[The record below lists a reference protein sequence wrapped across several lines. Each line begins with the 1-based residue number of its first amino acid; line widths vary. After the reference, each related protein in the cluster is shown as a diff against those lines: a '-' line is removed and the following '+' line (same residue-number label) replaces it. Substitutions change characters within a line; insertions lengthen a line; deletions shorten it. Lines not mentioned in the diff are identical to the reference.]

1 MYDFPLK
8 PNLLLGT
15 TLVPAQ
21 VSGGVGSVW
30 NDWAAAGRIRD
41 GSDPAAAADHFAR
54 WREDVML
61 LRSLGIQTCRLG
73 ADWARIE
80 PEEGSFDE
88 AATAQFKEELML
100 LIGMGIRPLIV
111 LHQCSDP
118 AWFAKKGGWEKYDN
132 VRCFLIFA
140 EHIIRSV
147 GHLAAEY
154 LTFARPNDY
163 VFNGWLYGTWP
174 PGKKRLS
181 TASAVMSNFCAAHI
195 RAYRLIHDVRRE
207 LGFSDSRVS
216 FALDY
221 RTFAPKS
228 RYNPVHRT
236 AAAQMER
243 LYQLLPAEAML
254 TGVYRAPLRV
264 PGKDRKGTFADFLAV
279 DYGGRATV
287 THLAPDAAPGAYKD
301 DLGRELSPEGF
312 VSVCAQLYKLRPLQ
326 FYLCAGVCDVNDSFR
341 SRFLYQTLRALGT
354 CRLPIKRFYYD
365 SFLDGFHWIDG
376 LYPRTGLVAVDFSTM
391 ERSVKH
397 AGEFFSRVIRHG
409 GVSDKLYEKYVAG
422 EEYHR

>member
-1 MYDFPLK
+1 MNDFPLK

-15 TLVPAQ
+15 TVVPAQ
-21 VSGGVGSVW
+21 VSGGTGSVW
-30 NDWAAAGRIRD
+30 NDWFAAGHIHD
-41 GSDPAAAADHFAR
+41 GGDPAAAADHFAR
-54 WREDVML
+54 WHSDVML
-61 LRSLGIQTCRLG
+61 LRSLGVQTCRLG

-80 PEEGSFDE
+80 PEEGSFDAE
-88 AATAQFKEELML
+88 ATAQFKEELML
-100 LIGMGIRPLIV
+100 MIGMGIRPLIV

-154 LTFARPNDY
+154 LTFARPNAY
-163 VFNGWLYGTWP
+163 VFNGWVNGSWP

-181 TASAVMSNFCAAHI
+181 TACTVMSNFCAAHI

-207 LGFSDSRVS
+207 LGFSDSRVG

-221 RTFAPKS
+221 RTYAPKS
-228 RYNPVHRT
+228 RFNPVHGT

-254 TGVYRAPLRV
+254 TGVYRSPLRI

-279 DYGGRATV
+279 DYGGRSTV
-287 THLAPDAAPGAYKD
+287 THLAHGAAADAYKD
-301 DLGRELSPEGF
+301 DLGRELRADGF
-312 VSVCAQLYKLRPLQ
+312 ASVCAWLYKLRPLQ

-341 SRFLYQTLRALGT
+341 SRFLYDTLRALGA
-354 CRLPIKRFYYD
+354 CRLPVKRFYYD
-365 SFLDGFHWIDG
+365 SFLDGFHWQDG
-376 LYPRTGLVAVDFSTM
+376 FYARTGLVAVDFATM
-391 ERSVKH
+391 ERSVKRS
-397 AGEFFSRVIRHG
+397 GEFFSHVIRRG
-409 GVSDKLYEKYVAG
+409 AVSDKLYEQYVAG

>member
-88 AATAQFKEELML
+88 EATAQFKEELML
-100 LIGMGIRPLIV
+100 MIGMGIRPLIV

-140 EHIIRSV
+140 EHITPRNFLGMCVVMLGVILV
-147 GHLAAEY
+147 
-154 LTFARPNDY
+154 
-163 VFNGWLYGTWP
+163 
-174 PGKKRLS
+174 S
-181 TASAVMSNFCAAHI
+181 T
-195 RAYRLIHDVRRE
+195 
-207 LGFSDSRVS
+207 
-216 FALDY
+216 
-221 RTFAPKS
+221 
-228 RYNPVHRT
+228 
-236 AAAQMER
+236 
-243 LYQLLPAEAML
+243 
-254 TGVYRAPLRV
+254 
-264 PGKDRKGTFADFLAV
+264 
-279 DYGGRATV
+279 
-287 THLAPDAAPGAYKD
+287 
-301 DLGRELSPEGF
+301 
-312 VSVCAQLYKLRPLQ
+312 
-326 FYLCAGVCDVNDSFR
+326 
-341 SRFLYQTLRALGT
+341 
-354 CRLPIKRFYYD
+354 
-365 SFLDGFHWIDG
+365 
-376 LYPRTGLVAVDFSTM
+376 
-391 ERSVKH
+391 
-397 AGEFFSRVIRHG
+397 
-409 GVSDKLYEKYVAG
+409 G
-422 EEYHR
+422 EEENREGEAS